1 MMSAGPPSNVDSP
14 WYNTAEAVSTST
26 DSTPFGCGGT
36 TRLATF
42 AMSSKEYSPHG
53 SVTSRPSPPVGSAT
67 SSPGVSGAV
76 KHFPRQGKAP
86 AVNKT
91 RRQSNCTCDDQN
103 IDLPMRWIDVAL
115 SIAWG
120 RQPAAQESS
129 GGGVRKESGKSVGAA
144 A

>member
-1 MMSAGPPSNVDSP
+1 MSAGPPSNVDSP
-14 WYNTAEAVSTST
+14 SYSTAEAVSTST

-36 TRLATF
+36 TLLATF
-42 AMSSKEYSPHG
+42 AMSSNEYSLPG

-67 SSPGVSGAV
+67 SVPGVSGAV
-76 KHFPRQGKAP
+76 KHFPRHGRAP